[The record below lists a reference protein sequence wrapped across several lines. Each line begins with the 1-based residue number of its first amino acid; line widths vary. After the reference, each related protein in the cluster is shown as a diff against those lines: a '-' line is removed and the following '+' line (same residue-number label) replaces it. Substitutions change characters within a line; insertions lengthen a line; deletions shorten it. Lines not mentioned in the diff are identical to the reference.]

1 MQKLVLRQLN
11 RRLGTLEPSLLQRVS
26 ELPLEQLEALGE
38 DLLDFTEI
46 SDARELVQ
54 STWRHIATI
63 KVIQLLLARAE
74 NIEKLHCE
82 RDRTQRLQETE
93 ERFWIFFLGI

>member
-1 MQKLVLRQLN
+1 MEIVTSWMETGMQRGTQKLVLRLLN

-46 SDARELVQ
+46 SDLVNWLNQ
-54 STWRHIATI
+54 PGGTS
-63 KVIQLLLARAE
+63 L
-74 NIEKLHCE
+74 
-82 RDRTQRLQETE
+82 DRN
-93 ERFWIFFLGI
+93 